1 MTGATQR
8 LSLTKPEDTVSNG
21 RHDDGQ
27 QHFHASSAVT
37 AYFDRQGRLRSDIT
51 PASGAAFRSD
61 CGAGFWLLLSKRAI
75 LHQQYLLML
84 LPKQSCPVPLAT
96 RR

>member
-27 QHFHASSAVT
+27 QHFHSSSAVT

-51 PASGAAFRSD
+51 PAYGAAFRIRVRMPSSGY
-61 CGAGFWLLLSKRAI
+61 CCRNVLFCTNNT
-75 LHQQYLLML
+75 Y
-84 LPKQSCPVPLAT
+84 
-96 RR
+96 